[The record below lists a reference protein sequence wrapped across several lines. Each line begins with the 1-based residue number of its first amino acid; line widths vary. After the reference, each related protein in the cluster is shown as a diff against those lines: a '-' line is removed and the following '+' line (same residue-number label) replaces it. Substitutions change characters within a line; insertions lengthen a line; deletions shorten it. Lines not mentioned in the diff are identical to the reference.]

1 MADKTKFDILT
12 ENLDLYFVTQLCS
25 ITPQAREALP
35 KDVQFKLFRKGGE
48 LNEKNTSKLSFLGKL
63 YVLWRALRKNI
74 FIVIEGED
82 SNGLSVEEFVEL
94 KRAIKA
100 RDYGVDRTNEYVMPQ
115 ATFVTGGKDLM
126 ESLAYLNN
134 LSTSPAYKYLLRGK
148 NPVPNKVEQNKE
160 ATSYIC
166 RFLSHY
172 EANRKRVGYESGINI
187 SEWMVLI
194 SLYHG
199 HEVESNT
206 VWKTK
211 YKYSFNSSKTKIKL
225 AVGSLQQRGYIVKYG
240 TTFKAK
246 LQITPLGISVCN
258 TILEK
263 YVVNC

>member
-35 KDVQFKLFRKGGE
+35 KDVQFKLFRKGGG

-63 YVLWRALRKNI
+63 YVMWRALRKNI

-94 KRAIKA
+94 KRAIKL
-100 RDYGVDRTNEYVMPQ
+100 RDYGVDRTNQYVMPQ
-115 ATFVTGGKDLM
+115 ATFVTGNKELM

-134 LSTSPAYKYLLRGK
+134 LSKSSAYKYLLRGK
-148 NPVPNKVEQNKE
+148 NQEKNKVEQNKE
-160 ATSYIC
+160 ASQYIC

-172 EANRKRVGYESGINI
+172 EANRKKIGYESGLNI
-187 SEWMVLI
+187 SEWMVLVA
-194 SLYHG
+194 LYHG
-199 HEVESNT
+199 NEVESNSI
-206 VWKTK
+206 WKTT

-240 TTFKAK
+240 STFKAK
-246 LQITPLGISVCN
+246 LAITPLGTSTCN
-258 TILEK
+258 DILQK
-263 YVVNC
+263 YCVNC